1 MKTNKTYL
9 TPEKTMQIVL
19 DIIKEIIPYEL
30 AVILSKEDN
39 DILRVRYFN
48 GILSTTELNNYQISL
63 HNRLDIL
70 EVLNM
75 GKVKLVEETNDVA
88 HLDTYDEILDLPL
101 GHSCMLIPLKNES
114 ETIGLLT
121 LDHRECDIFTPQ
133 KTQFA
138 QMLSRLI
145 SLALSQSIYNET
157 LNSINETL
165 IFERTSLI
173 NNLSDISRNL
183 IGNSKTWINV
193 LNQIKICAPTNSPIM
208 ILGETG
214 TGKEEVAKT
223 IHSLSERNDKP
234 FIALNCSA
242 INVNLAESELFGHE
256 KGSFTGAAST
266 RKGRFELADGGTL
279 FLDEIGDLPIEI
291 QPKLLRALQ
300 NNTFERVGSEKTIT
314 TNVRI
319 ICATN
324 ANLEN
329 KIKTGEFRED
339 LFYRLNVFPII
350 LPPLRERVEDIVL
363 LVNYF
368 INKFSKT
375 KKTGLLK
382 ESIAIL
388 ERYSWPGNIR
398 ELQNVIERALILS
411 NNNTIQPEHLIL
423 NYSYIEKEKKVV
435 NVEEGVDALDIE
447 IKKIIQKA
455 LKLCNGKI
463 YGSDGAANLL
473 KIKPT
478 TLQSK
483 IKKLNIKH
491 S

>member
-1 MKTNKTYL
+1 MTTEKTYL

-30 AVILSKEDN
+30 AVILSKEGHD
-39 DILRVRYFN
+39 LLKVRYFN
-48 GILSTTELNNYQISL
+48 GVLSTEGLNNYQISL
-63 HNRLDIL
+63 RKRLDIL
-70 EVLNM
+70 EVLNV
-75 GKVKLVEETNDVA
+75 GKVKLVEDTNDLS
-88 HLDTYDEILDLPL
+88 HIDTYDEVIDLPL
-101 GHSCMLIPLKNES
+101 GHSCMLIPLKNET

-145 SLALSQSIYNET
+145 SLALSQSIFNET
-157 LNSINETL
+157 LNNINETL

-173 NNLSDISRNL
+173 NNLSDLSRNL
-183 IGNSKTWINV
+183 IGNSKVWINV

-214 TGKEEVAKT
+214 TGKEEIAKA
-223 IHSLSERNDKP
+223 IHSLSDRNNKP

-242 INVNLAESELFGHE
+242 LNVNLAESELFGHE
-256 KGSFTGAAST
+256 KGAFTGAVST

-279 FLDEIGDLPIEI
+279 FLDEIGDLPLEI

-300 NNTFERVGSEKTIT
+300 NSTFERVGSEKTIT

-329 KIKTGEFRED
+329 KITAGEFRED

-350 LPPLRERVEDIVL
+350 IPPLRKRTEDIVL
-363 LVNYF
+363 LVKHF
-368 INKFSKT
+368 INKFAKFQKSGISKEAIT
-375 KKTGLLK
+375 
-382 ESIAIL
+382 IL
-388 ERYSWPGNIR
+388 ENYNWPGNIR

-411 NNNTIQPEHLIL
+411 NNNVIQPEHLIL
-423 NYSYIEKEKKVV
+423 NYSHVSEEKRVTI
-435 NVEEGVDALDIE
+435 VDDNIDSLDNE
-447 IKKIIQKA
+447 IKKVIQKA

-463 YGSDGAANLL
+463 YGADGAANLL
-473 KIKPT
+473 NIKPT